1 MNKRTTEYPPQAG
14 RPTWGPRFH
23 RRRFIRGVGGVVVG
37 LPALEAF
44 LPRRAHAQAD
54 NKIYTVFMQQQNG
67 SIQGTSGDPQL
78 FWPSSTGALSAAT
91 MMGADA
97 DKATSELRDHAAKLL
112 MIRGINFPFGNPVGC
127 GHSSGCNQTITAAR
141 MKGRSNRSTP
151 VSESADVALAR
162 RVTPGRDP
170 LTLYAGR
177 KAGYLDDAFSYGSGG
192 SVRAG
197 ENNPWNAFQRMTGLD
212 ALSMQDPAQFEKIAA
227 RRKSINDLLRSQIKT
242 LMDRPDI
249 GKGDRDRLDVHF
261 NAIRELERGMEGS
274 LGPMPAGDLMGKLQ
288 AANGTHTQNDK
299 MEEVVR
305 LQLELIAFAFASD
318 RVRVATLQVGEGNDH
333 TRYIINGQQSPPY
346 HFISHRVL
354 SDGGSGTRIGNA
366 VELHHQIDRI
376 HARFFKH
383 LLDKLEG
390 YKLPDG
396 SALLDNTAAVWL
408 NSNANGPP
416 HSVRNVPHLVAG
428 GAGGFL
434 KVGQYVDGGNVNNN
448 KFLNTIIT
456 AAIGGRSVAAPV
468 EDFGDPGL
476 DKGLLPPMLA

>member
-1 MNKRTTEYPPQAG
+1 MNKRTTD
-14 RPTWGPRFH
+14 FH

-44 LPRRAHAQAD
+44 LPRRAHAQLD
-54 NKIYTVFMQQQNG
+54 TKIYTVFMQQQNG

-78 FWPSSTGALSAAT
+78 FWPSSTGPLNAAT
-91 MMGADA
+91 MTGADA
-97 DKATSELRDHAAKLL
+97 DKATSELKDHAAKLL
-112 MIRGINFPFGNPVGC
+112 MVSGINFPFGNPVGC
-127 GHSSGCNQTITAAR
+127 GHSSGCNQTLTAAR

-151 VSESADVALAR
+151 VSESADVAIAR

-177 KAGYLDDAFSYGSGG
+177 KAGYLDDALSYGAGG

-212 ALSMQDPAQFEKIAA
+212 ALSMQDPALFQKTAA
-227 RRKSINDLLRSQIKT
+227 RRKSINDLLRAQIKA
-242 LMDRPDI
+242 LQGRPDL
-249 GKGDRDRLDVHF
+249 GKADRDRLDVHF

-274 LGPMPAGDLMGKLQ
+274 LGAIPAGELMGALKSVD
-288 AANGTHTQNDK
+288 GTHTANNK

-333 TRYIINGQQSPPY
+333 TKYVVNGREAPPY
-346 HFISHRVL
+346 HYISHRVM
-354 SDGGSGTRIGNA
+354 SDGGSGTRIGDA
-366 VELHHQIDRI
+366 VQLHHQIDRI

-383 LLDKLEG
+383 LLDKLEA

-396 SALLDNTAAVWL
+396 RALLDDTAAVWL

-434 KVGQYVDGGNVNNN
+434 KVGQYVSGGNVNNN
-448 KFLNTIIT
+448 TFLNTIIT
-456 AAIGGRSVAAPV
+456 AAIGGRKAAAPV
-468 EDFGDPGL
+468 DDFGDPGL
-476 DKGLLPPMLA
+476 DKGLLAPTLA